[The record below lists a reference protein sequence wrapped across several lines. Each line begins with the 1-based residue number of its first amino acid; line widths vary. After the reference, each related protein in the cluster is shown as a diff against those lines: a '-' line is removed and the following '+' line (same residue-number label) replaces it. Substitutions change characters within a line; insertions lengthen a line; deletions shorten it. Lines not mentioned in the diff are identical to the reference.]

1 MNATTLNGAIN
12 STQTTVT
19 LTSGTGV
26 VVGNF
31 LKVDSEFMK
40 VLDITTTPLI
50 RVSRGQ
56 NSTLAVAHNTLAS
69 VASGTA
75 AEHPL
80 TGQFPSGDG
89 SALPDRTYTYGASG
103 ALTVAPGLHIL
114 KGPSG
119 SVTMTLAAPTAA
131 QNGIRMTI
139 TAATA
144 QAYTVTCTP
153 NTAGFGAGGGSLDVG
168 TYNAIGDT
176 LVIQAVNGVWNIIGN
191 VGVVIS

>member
-1 MNATTLNGAIN
+1 MNATTLNGAVN
-12 STQTTVT
+12 ATQTTVL

-56 NSTLAVAHNTLAS
+56 NSTLATAHATLAT

-80 TGQFPSGDG
+80 TGQFPSQDG
-89 SALPDRTYTYGASG
+89 TALPDRTYTYGASG
-103 ALTVAPGLHIL
+103 ALALAPGLHIL

-131 QNGIRMTI
+131 QNGLRMTI
-139 TAATA
+139 TAATS
-144 QAYTVTCTP
+144 QAYTVTV
-153 NTAGFGAGGGSLDVG
+153 TAGFGGLGGSFDVA

-176 LVIQAVNGVWNIIGN
+176 LVIQVVNGVWNVIGN
-191 VGVVIS
+191 VGVSIA